1 MNYNRKIMRLELSAE
16 KALNGGYYYA
26 ELLLPAA
33 DYEIKDAMQ
42 RTRAGGRE
50 NTVEVSILECDIL
63 PDLQDIRLD
72 TFSLDELNFLAKRL
86 ASLPDEELPVF
97 YAVTE
102 QIFNDADENP
112 VSIKDLINCT
122 YGLDTVPVA
131 HNVSNLSE
139 LGRFAFENE
148 LLSDLEGIPESAV
161 PFLNAEQ
168 IGRVQQKND
177 NGVFEGR
184 LYIPTV
190 HYDRPEIYD
199 GVTLP
204 EEEPENAAFLLKV
217 GAYPKS
223 AFFDEDPALHD
234 LCLPADSDELFN
246 VTAKCGEP
254 EINLCFCYEFY
265 SSIPQITSDM
275 FDSMEEIDELNTL
288 AQRIAA
294 MSESEQTKF
303 KAVLDAENTAS
314 IHDALNAAQNLWRY
328 EFTAEPDTADAF
340 FKKYILENTSTEFD
354 SRWLE
359 NLLPRNEADKLLGRI
374 GAAVTDYGV
383 ISARNGH
390 LFKPVPYD
398 EPEAKEL
405 KTQAMTEEKL
415 DVIEILDRRALFS
428 NGRLMPEQIPE
439 GLYAYDLRH
448 SDDGGRFCSIE
459 PKVGVNH
466 GGTVLMRDILDFGES
481 GYIPLDEDTE
491 PNFLGETRQYRSLP
505 RKKPRTKPCRWEV
518 CNMSIST
525 VTTDDLRHMNGKEGL
540 VLQGCGGDPQEW
552 LDGINE
558 LLTDE
563 GILKDGSK
571 FENISVFQ
579 NGSLTNILF
588 PFEDGVEIDMGKLA
602 MWRLHSH
609 EQFGGTWLSDYV
621 PNRLGGFITEHE
633 PDKIKPDC
641 RLIGEDGNIFNLM
654 GLAARTLRHNGLAEQ
669 ATEMAGRIHECGS
682 YDEALCIIGEYVN
695 ITGSEES
702 EDEDEGMGMRL

>member
-50 NTVEVSILECDIL
+50 NMVEVSILECDIL
-63 PDLQDIRLD
+63 PELQDIRLD
-72 TFSLDELNFLAKRL
+72 TFSLDEMNFLAKRL
-86 ASLPDEELPVF
+86 ASLPNEELPVF

-102 QIFNDADENP
+102 RIFNDAEESENP

-177 NGVFEGR
+177 KGVFAGNY
-184 LYIPTV
+184 YIPTV
-190 HYDRPEIYD
+190 HYERPEVYD

-223 AFFDEDPALHD
+223 TFSDEDPALHD
-234 LCLPADSDELFN
+234 LCLPADSNELFN
-246 VTAKCGEP
+246 VTDKCGEP

-294 MSESEQTKF
+294 MSESEQAKF
-303 KAVLDAENTAS
+303 KAVLNAEDTATLKG
-314 IHDALNAAQNLWRY
+314 ALDIAQNLWRY
-328 EFTAEPDTADAF
+328 EFAAEPDTADAF
-340 FKKYILENTSTEFD
+340 FKNHVAENADTRFD
-354 SRWLE
+354 NRWLGG
-359 NLLPRNEADKLLGRI
+359 LFARNEGERLLGRL
-374 GAAVTDYGV
+374 GATLTDYGV

-398 EPEAKEL
+398 EPEVKKIEE
-405 KTQAMTEEKL
+405 QALTEEKL
-415 DVIEILDRRALFS
+415 DVIEVLDRRALFS

-448 SDDGGRFCSIE
+448 SDDGDRFCSIE

-466 GGTVLMRDILDFGES
+466 GGTVLMRDILEFGES

-491 PNFLGETRQYRSLP
+491 PNFLGET
-505 RKKPRTKPCRWEV
+505 
-518 CNMSIST
+518 MT
-525 VTTDDLRHMNGKEGL
+525 VSE
-540 VLQGCGGDPQEW
+540 
-552 LDGINE
+552 
-558 LLTDE
+558 
-563 GILKDGSK
+563 
-571 FENISVFQ
+571 F
-579 NGSLTNILF
+579 
-588 PFEDGVEIDMGKLA
+588 
-602 MWRLHSH
+602 
-609 EQFGGTWLSDYV
+609 
-621 PNRLGGFITEHE
+621 
-633 PDKIKPDC
+633 
-641 RLIGEDGNIFNLM
+641 
-654 GLAARTLRHNGLAEQ
+654 AEEEAQ
-669 ATEMAGRIHECGS
+669 
-682 YDEALCIIGEYVN
+682 DEAMQMG
-695 ITGSEES
+695 
-702 EDEDEGMGMRL
+702 GM

>member
-42 RTRAGGRE
+42 RARAVGRE

-63 PDLQDIRLD
+63 PELQDIRLD
-72 TFSLDELNFLAKRL
+72 TFSLDELNFFAKRL

-102 QIFNDADENP
+102 QIFSDADENP

-139 LGRFAFENE
+139 LGWFAFENE

-190 HYDRPEIYD
+190 HYDQPEIYD

-204 EEEPENAAFLLKV
+204 DEEPKISDFAIRLLVSGTLEHTIGDPEEKAMWLSLPMETDAFNRYAMV
-217 GAYPKS
+217 
-223 AFFDEDPALHD
+223 FNE
-234 LCLPADSDELFN
+234 ADISDCVYYDFES
-246 VTAKCGEP
+246 V
-254 EINLCFCYEFY
+254 
-265 SSIPQITSDM
+265 IPQITPEMFGSMSDVQTLNKLAT
-275 FDSMEEIDELNTL
+275 EIS
-288 AQRIAA
+288 I
-294 MSESEQTKF
+294 MSETEQVKF
-303 KAVLDAENTAS
+303 KAVLETENTAS
-314 IHDALNAAQNLWRY
+314 IQDALNVGHNLWRY
-328 EFTAEPDTADAF
+328 KFTAMPDTADTF
-340 FKKYILENTSTEFD
+340 FKNYVAENVDTRFD
-354 SRWLE
+354 NRWLGG
-359 NLLPRNEADKLLGRI
+359 LFARNEGERLLGRL
-374 GAAVTDYGV
+374 GATLTDYGV

-398 EPEAKEL
+398 EPETKEL

-415 DVIEILDRRALFS
+415 DVIEVLDRRALFS

-448 SDDGGRFCSIE
+448 SDDGGRFCAIE

-466 GGTVLMRDILDFGES
+466 GGTVLMRDILDFGEN
-481 GYIPLDEDTE
+481 GYIPLNEDTE
-491 PNFLGETRQYRSLP
+491 PNFLGET
-505 RKKPRTKPCRWEV
+505 
-518 CNMSIST
+518 MT
-525 VTTDDLRHMNGKEGL
+525 VSE
-540 VLQGCGGDPQEW
+540 
-552 LDGINE
+552 
-558 LLTDE
+558 
-563 GILKDGSK
+563 
-571 FENISVFQ
+571 F
-579 NGSLTNILF
+579 
-588 PFEDGVEIDMGKLA
+588 
-602 MWRLHSH
+602 
-609 EQFGGTWLSDYV
+609 
-621 PNRLGGFITEHE
+621 
-633 PDKIKPDC
+633 
-641 RLIGEDGNIFNLM
+641 
-654 GLAARTLRHNGLAEQ
+654 AEEEAQ
-669 ATEMAGRIHECGS
+669 
-682 YDEALCIIGEYVN
+682 DEAMQ
-695 ITGSEES
+695 
-702 EDEDEGMGMRL
+702 MGGI

>member
-42 RTRAGGRE
+42 RTRAVGRE

-63 PDLQDIRLD
+63 PELQDIRLD
-72 TFSLDELNFLAKRL
+72 TFSLDELNFLAKRI
-86 ASLPDEELPVF
+86 ASLPNEELPVF

-190 HYDRPEIYD
+190 HYERPEVYD

-204 EEEPENAAFLLKV
+204 EEEPKNAAFLLKV

-223 AFFDEDPALHD
+223 TFSDEDPALHD

-246 VTAKCGEP
+246 VTDKCGEP

-303 KAVLDAENTAS
+303 KAVLNAEDTATLKG
-314 IHDALNAAQNLWRY
+314 ALDIAQNLWRY

-359 NLLPRNEADKLLGRI
+359 NLLPRNEADKLLGRL

-415 DVIEILDRRALFS
+415 DVIEVLDRRALFS

-448 SDDGGRFCSIE
+448 SDDGGRFCAIE

-481 GYIPLDEDTE
+481 GYIPLDDDTE
-491 PNFLGETRQYRSLP
+491 PNFLGDEMTPSEFAEEEAQDETMQ
-505 RKKPRTKPCRWEV
+505 
-518 CNMSIST
+518 M
-525 VTTDDLRHMNGKEGL
+525 
-540 VLQGCGGDPQEW
+540 GG
-552 LDGINE
+552 
-558 LLTDE
+558 
-563 GILKDGSK
+563 
-571 FENISVFQ
+571 
-579 NGSLTNILF
+579 
-588 PFEDGVEIDMGKLA
+588 M
-602 MWRLHSH
+602 
-609 EQFGGTWLSDYV
+609 
-621 PNRLGGFITEHE
+621 
-633 PDKIKPDC
+633 
-641 RLIGEDGNIFNLM
+641 
-654 GLAARTLRHNGLAEQ
+654 
-669 ATEMAGRIHECGS
+669 
-682 YDEALCIIGEYVN
+682 
-695 ITGSEES
+695 
-702 EDEDEGMGMRL
+702 

>member
-1 MNYNRKIMRLELSAE
+1 MNYNRKIMKLELSAE
-16 KALNGGYYYA
+16 NPAHGGYYYA

-42 RTRAGGRE
+42 RTRAVGRE

-63 PDLQDIRLD
+63 PELQDIRLD
-72 TFSLDELNFLAKRL
+72 TFGLDELNFLAKRL
-86 ASLPDEELPVF
+86 ASLPNEELPVF

-102 QIFNDADENP
+102 QIFDDAEESENP

-131 HNVSNLSE
+131 HNVSNLAE
-139 LGRFAFENE
+139 LGRFAFENG
-148 LLSDLEGIPESAV
+148 LLSDLDDIPESAV

-177 NGVFEGR
+177 KGIFEGN

-204 EEEPENAAFLLKV
+204 DEESESSDFAIRLLVSGTPEHIKGDPVDRAIWLDLPMASDILSGYAAAFN
-217 GAYPKS
+217 
-223 AFFDEDPALHD
+223 E
-234 LCLPADSDELFN
+234 ADIGDCVYYDFES
-246 VTAKCGEP
+246 V
-254 EINLCFCYEFY
+254 
-265 SSIPQITSDM
+265 IPQITSEM
-275 FDSMEEIDELNTL
+275 FGSMKDVQALNKLAAEIS
-288 AQRIAA
+288 I
-294 MSESEQTKF
+294 MSEAEQVKF

-340 FKKYILENTSTEFD
+340 FKKYIFENTSTEFD
-354 SRWLE
+354 SKWLE

-405 KTQAMTEEKL
+405 KTQALTEEKL
-415 DVIEILDRRALFS
+415 DVIEVLDRRALFS

-448 SDDGGRFCSIE
+448 SDDGDRFCSIE

-466 GGTVLMRDILDFGES
+466 GGTVLMSEFA
-481 GYIPLDEDTE
+481 DEEVQD
-491 PNFLGETRQYRSLP
+491 ETMQ
-505 RKKPRTKPCRWEV
+505 
-518 CNMSIST
+518 M
-525 VTTDDLRHMNGKEGL
+525 
-540 VLQGCGGDPQEW
+540 GG
-552 LDGINE
+552 
-558 LLTDE
+558 
-563 GILKDGSK
+563 
-571 FENISVFQ
+571 
-579 NGSLTNILF
+579 
-588 PFEDGVEIDMGKLA
+588 M
-602 MWRLHSH
+602 
-609 EQFGGTWLSDYV
+609 
-621 PNRLGGFITEHE
+621 
-633 PDKIKPDC
+633 
-641 RLIGEDGNIFNLM
+641 
-654 GLAARTLRHNGLAEQ
+654 
-669 ATEMAGRIHECGS
+669 
-682 YDEALCIIGEYVN
+682 
-695 ITGSEES
+695 
-702 EDEDEGMGMRL
+702 

>member
-42 RTRAGGRE
+42 RTRAVGRE

-63 PDLQDIRLD
+63 PELQDIRLD

-86 ASLPDEELPVF
+86 VSLTDEEMPVF
-97 YAVTE
+97 YAVTDE
-102 QIFNDADENP
+102 VFRAAENDGL

-122 YGLDTVPVA
+122 YGLDTVPIA
-131 HNVSNLSE
+131 SGISGPE
-139 LGRFAFENE
+139 ALGRFAIENG
-148 LLSDLEGIPESAV
+148 LLSDIDDIPESAI

-177 NGVFEGR
+177 KGVFAGNY
-184 LYIPTV
+184 YIPTV
-190 HYDRPEIYD
+190 HYERLEVYD

-204 EEEPENAAFLLKV
+204 EEEPKNAVFLLKV

-223 AFFDEDPALHD
+223 AFSDEGPALHD

-246 VTAKCGEP
+246 VTDKCGEP

-303 KAVLDAENTAS
+303 KAVLDAENTTS

-340 FKKYILENTSTEFD
+340 FKKYIFENTSAEFD
-354 SRWLE
+354 SRWVE

-390 LFKPVPYD
+390 LFEPVPYD
-398 EPEAKEL
+398 KPEAKEL

-415 DVIEILDRRALFS
+415 DVIEVLDRRALFS

-448 SDDGGRFCSIE
+448 SDDGSRFCSIE

-481 GYIPLDEDTE
+481 GYIPLNEDTE
-491 PNFLGETRQYRSLP
+491 PNFLGET
-505 RKKPRTKPCRWEV
+505 
-518 CNMSIST
+518 MT
-525 VTTDDLRHMNGKEGL
+525 VSEFAEEEAQDETM
-540 VLQGCGGDPQEW
+540 QMGG
-552 LDGINE
+552 
-558 LLTDE
+558 
-563 GILKDGSK
+563 
-571 FENISVFQ
+571 
-579 NGSLTNILF
+579 
-588 PFEDGVEIDMGKLA
+588 M
-602 MWRLHSH
+602 
-609 EQFGGTWLSDYV
+609 
-621 PNRLGGFITEHE
+621 
-633 PDKIKPDC
+633 
-641 RLIGEDGNIFNLM
+641 
-654 GLAARTLRHNGLAEQ
+654 
-669 ATEMAGRIHECGS
+669 
-682 YDEALCIIGEYVN
+682 
-695 ITGSEES
+695 
-702 EDEDEGMGMRL
+702 

>member
-42 RTRAGGRE
+42 RARAVGRE

-63 PDLQDIRLD
+63 PELQDIRLD
-72 TFSLDELNFLAKRL
+72 TFSLNELNFFAKRL
-86 ASLPDEELPVF
+86 VSLTDEELPVF
-97 YAVTE
+97 YAVTDE
-102 QIFNDADENP
+102 VFRAADNDGL

-139 LGRFAFENE
+139 LGRFAFENG
-148 LLSDLEGIPESAV
+148 LLSDIDDIPESAI

-177 NGVFEGR
+177 KGVFAGNY
-184 LYIPTV
+184 YIPTV
-190 HYDRPEIYD
+190 HYERPEVYD

-204 EEEPENAAFLLKV
+204 EEEPKNAMFLLKV

-223 AFFDEDPALHD
+223 TLSDEAPALHD

-246 VTAKCGEP
+246 VTDKCGEP

-303 KAVLDAENTAS
+303 KAVLNAEDTATLKGVLD
-314 IHDALNAAQNLWRY
+314 IAQNLWRY
-328 EFTAEPDTADAF
+328 EFTAMPDTADAF
-340 FKKYILENTSTEFD
+340 FKNYVAENADTRFD
-354 SRWLE
+354 NRWLGG
-359 NLLPRNEADKLLGRI
+359 LFARNEGERLLGRL
-374 GAAVTDYGV
+374 GATLTDYGV

-390 LFKPVPYD
+390 LFEPVPYD
-398 EPEAKEL
+398 EPEVKEL
-405 KTQAMTEEKL
+405 KTQALTEEKL
-415 DVIEILDRRALFS
+415 DVIEVLDRRALFS

-448 SDDGGRFCSIE
+448 SDDGDRFCSIE

-481 GYIPLDEDTE
+481 GYIPLDEYTE
-491 PNFLGETRQYRSLP
+491 PNFLGET
-505 RKKPRTKPCRWEV
+505 
-518 CNMSIST
+518 MT
-525 VTTDDLRHMNGKEGL
+525 VSEFAEEEAQDETM
-540 VLQGCGGDPQEW
+540 QMGG
-552 LDGINE
+552 
-558 LLTDE
+558 
-563 GILKDGSK
+563 
-571 FENISVFQ
+571 
-579 NGSLTNILF
+579 
-588 PFEDGVEIDMGKLA
+588 M
-602 MWRLHSH
+602 
-609 EQFGGTWLSDYV
+609 
-621 PNRLGGFITEHE
+621 
-633 PDKIKPDC
+633 
-641 RLIGEDGNIFNLM
+641 
-654 GLAARTLRHNGLAEQ
+654 
-669 ATEMAGRIHECGS
+669 
-682 YDEALCIIGEYVN
+682 
-695 ITGSEES
+695 
-702 EDEDEGMGMRL
+702 

>member
-1 MNYNRKIMRLELSAE
+1 MTYNKKIMKLELSAE
-16 KALNGGYYYA
+16 NPVHGGYYYA

-42 RTRAGGRE
+42 RARAVGRE

-63 PDLQDIRLD
+63 PELQDIRLD

-86 ASLPDEELPVF
+86 ASLPNEELPVF

-102 QIFNDADENP
+102 RIFNDADENP

-122 YGLDTVPVA
+122 YSLDTVPVA
-131 HNVSNLSE
+131 HNVSNLAE

-148 LLSDLEGIPESAV
+148 LLSDLDGIPESAV

-190 HYDRPEIYD
+190 HYDRPEVYD
-199 GVTLP
+199 GKSLP
-204 EEEPENAAFLLKV
+204 EEEAENSVFLLKV
-217 GAYPKS
+217 GSYPKQSFS
-223 AFFDEDPALHD
+223 AGTPALYD
-234 LCLPADSDELFN
+234 LRLPADSDKLFN
-246 VTAKCGEP
+246 ITRACGEP

-265 SSIPQITSDM
+265 SSVPQITSDM
-275 FDSMEEIDELNTL
+275 FESMEGIDELNCL
-288 AQRIAA
+288 AQRITR
-294 MSESEQTKF
+294 MSEAEQVKF

-314 IHDALNAAQNLWRY
+314 IHDTLNAAQNLWRY
-328 EFTAEPDTADAF
+328 EFTAEPDTADTF
-340 FKKYILENTSTEFD
+340 FKKYIYENTSTEFD
-354 SRWLE
+354 SKWLE
-359 NLLPRNEADKLLGRI
+359 NLLPRNEADKLLGRL

-405 KTQAMTEEKL
+405 KTQALTDEKL

-448 SDDGGRFCSIE
+448 SDDGDRFCSIE

-491 PNFLGETRQYRSLP
+491 PNFLGDEMTPSEFAEEEVQDET
-505 RKKPRTKPCRWEV
+505 
-518 CNMSIST
+518 
-525 VTTDDLRHMNGKEGL
+525 
-540 VLQGCGGDPQEW
+540 LQMGG
-552 LDGINE
+552 
-558 LLTDE
+558 
-563 GILKDGSK
+563 
-571 FENISVFQ
+571 
-579 NGSLTNILF
+579 
-588 PFEDGVEIDMGKLA
+588 M
-602 MWRLHSH
+602 
-609 EQFGGTWLSDYV
+609 
-621 PNRLGGFITEHE
+621 
-633 PDKIKPDC
+633 
-641 RLIGEDGNIFNLM
+641 
-654 GLAARTLRHNGLAEQ
+654 
-669 ATEMAGRIHECGS
+669 
-682 YDEALCIIGEYVN
+682 
-695 ITGSEES
+695 
-702 EDEDEGMGMRL
+702 

>member
-1 MNYNRKIMRLELSAE
+1 MTYNRKIMRLELSAE
-16 KALNGGYYYA
+16 NPVHGGYYYA

-33 DYEIKDAMQ
+33 DYELKDAMQ
-42 RTRAGGRE
+42 KTRAVGRE
-50 NTVEVSILECDIL
+50 NTVEVSIPECDIL
-63 PDLQDIRLD
+63 PELQDIRLD
-72 TFSLDELNFLAKRL
+72 TFCLDELNFFAKRL
-86 ASLPDEELPVF
+86 VSLPNEELPVF

-102 QIFNDADENP
+102 QIFNDTDENP

-122 YGLDTVPVA
+122 YGLDSVPVA
-131 HNVSNLSE
+131 HNVSNLAE

-190 HYDRPEIYD
+190 HYERPEVYD

-223 AFFDEDPALHD
+223 AFSDEDPALHD

-246 VTAKCGEP
+246 VTDKCGEP

-303 KAVLDAENTAS
+303 KAVLNAENTATLKG
-314 IHDALNAAQNLWRY
+314 ALDIAQNLWRY
-328 EFTAEPDTADAF
+328 EFAAEPDTADTF
-340 FKKYILENTSTEFD
+340 FKDYVAENADTRFD
-354 SRWLE
+354 NRWLGG
-359 NLLPRNEADKLLGRI
+359 LFARNEGERLLGRL
-374 GAAVTDYGV
+374 GATLTDYGV

-398 EPEAKEL
+398 EPEPKEL

-415 DVIEILDRRALFS
+415 DAIEVLDRRALFS

-448 SDDGGRFCSIE
+448 SDDGDRFCAIE
-459 PKVGVNH
+459 PNVGVNH

-481 GYIPLDEDTE
+481 GYIPLNEDTE
-491 PNFLGETRQYRSLP
+491 PNFLGDEMTPSEFADEEAQDET
-505 RKKPRTKPCRWEV
+505 
-518 CNMSIST
+518 
-525 VTTDDLRHMNGKEGL
+525 
-540 VLQGCGGDPQEW
+540 LQMGG
-552 LDGINE
+552 
-558 LLTDE
+558 
-563 GILKDGSK
+563 
-571 FENISVFQ
+571 
-579 NGSLTNILF
+579 
-588 PFEDGVEIDMGKLA
+588 M
-602 MWRLHSH
+602 
-609 EQFGGTWLSDYV
+609 
-621 PNRLGGFITEHE
+621 
-633 PDKIKPDC
+633 
-641 RLIGEDGNIFNLM
+641 
-654 GLAARTLRHNGLAEQ
+654 
-669 ATEMAGRIHECGS
+669 
-682 YDEALCIIGEYVN
+682 
-695 ITGSEES
+695 
-702 EDEDEGMGMRL
+702 

>member
-16 KALNGGYYYA
+16 NLVHGGYYYA

-42 RTRAGGRE
+42 RTRAVGRE
-50 NTVEVSILECDIL
+50 NTVEVSIPECDIL
-63 PDLQDIRLD
+63 PELQDIRLD
-72 TFSLDELNFLAKRL
+72 TFSLDELNFFAKRL
-86 ASLPDEELPVF
+86 ASLPNEELPVF

-102 QIFNDADENP
+102 KIFGDAEESENP

-131 HNVSNLSE
+131 HNVSNLAE

-148 LLSDLEGIPESAV
+148 LLSDLDGIPESAV

-177 NGVFEGR
+177 NGAFEGR

-204 EEEPENAAFLLKV
+204 DEESEFSDFAIRLLVSGTPEHIKGNPEDRAIWLNLPMASDILANYAAAFNEADIGDCV
-217 GAYPKS
+217 YY
-223 AFFDEDPALHD
+223 AF
-234 LCLPADSDELFN
+234 DS
-246 VTAKCGEP
+246 V
-254 EINLCFCYEFY
+254 
-265 SSIPQITSDM
+265 IPQITSDM
-275 FDSMEEIDELNTL
+275 FDSMSDVQTLNKLAAEIS
-288 AQRIAA
+288 I
-294 MSESEQTKF
+294 MSESEQVKF

-340 FKKYILENTSTEFD
+340 FKKYIIENTSTEFD

-374 GAAVTDYGV
+374 GATLTDYGV

-405 KTQAMTEEKL
+405 KTQALTEEKL
-415 DVIEILDRRALFS
+415 DVIEVLDRRALFS
-428 NGRLMPEQIPE
+428 NGRLMPEEIPE

-448 SDDGGRFCSIE
+448 SDDGGRFCAIE

-491 PNFLGETRQYRSLP
+491 PNFLGDEMTPSEFAEE
-505 RKKPRTKPCRWEV
+505 EV
-518 CNMSIST
+518 
-525 VTTDDLRHMNGKEGL
+525 
-540 VLQGCGGDPQEW
+540 Q
-552 LDGINE
+552 
-558 LLTDE
+558 
-563 GILKDGSK
+563 
-571 FENISVFQ
+571 
-579 NGSLTNILF
+579 
-588 PFEDGVEIDMGKLA
+588 
-602 MWRLHSH
+602 
-609 EQFGGTWLSDYV
+609 
-621 PNRLGGFITEHE
+621 
-633 PDKIKPDC
+633 
-641 RLIGEDGNIFNLM
+641 
-654 GLAARTLRHNGLAEQ
+654 
-669 ATEMAGRIHECGS
+669 
-682 YDEALCIIGEYVN
+682 DEAMQMG
-695 ITGSEES
+695 
-702 EDEDEGMGMRL
+702 GM

>member
-42 RTRAGGRE
+42 RTRAVGRE

-63 PDLQDIRLD
+63 PELQDIRLD
-72 TFSLDELNFLAKRL
+72 TFSLDELNFFAKRL
-86 ASLPDEELPVF
+86 VSLTDEEMPVF

-112 VSIKDLINCT
+112 ASIKDLINCT
-122 YGLDTVPVA
+122 YSLDTVPVA
-131 HNVSNLSE
+131 HNVGNLAE
-139 LGRFAFENE
+139 LGRFAFEND
-148 LLSDLEGIPESAV
+148 LLSDLDGIPESAV

-177 NGVFEGR
+177 NGVFEGN

-190 HYDRPEIYD
+190 HYDRSEIYD
-199 GVTLP
+199 GKSLP
-204 EEEPENAAFLLKV
+204 EEEAENSVFLLKV
-217 GAYPKS
+217 GSYPKHSFS
-223 AFFDEDPALHD
+223 AGTPALYD
-234 LCLPADSDELFN
+234 LRLPADSDKLFN
-246 VTAKCGEP
+246 ITRACGEP

-265 SSIPQITSDM
+265 SSVPQITSDI
-275 FDSMEEIDELNTL
+275 FESMEEIDELNSL
-288 AQRIAA
+288 AQRITR
-294 MSESEQTKF
+294 MSEAEQVKF
-303 KAVLDAENTAS
+303 KAILDTENTAS
-314 IHDALNAAQNLWRY
+314 IQDALNAAQNLWRY

-359 NLLPRNEADKLLGRI
+359 NLIPRNEADKLLGRI

-383 ISARNGH
+383 ISTRNGH

-415 DVIEILDRRALFS
+415 DVIEVLDRRALFS

-448 SDDGGRFCSIE
+448 SDDGDRFCSIE

-481 GYIPLDEDTE
+481 GYIPLDEYTE
-491 PNFLGETRQYRSLP
+491 PNFLGETMTASEFAEEEIQDES
-505 RKKPRTKPCRWEV
+505 
-518 CNMSIST
+518 MQ
-525 VTTDDLRHMNGKEGL
+525 M
-540 VLQGCGGDPQEW
+540 GG
-552 LDGINE
+552 
-558 LLTDE
+558 
-563 GILKDGSK
+563 
-571 FENISVFQ
+571 
-579 NGSLTNILF
+579 
-588 PFEDGVEIDMGKLA
+588 M
-602 MWRLHSH
+602 
-609 EQFGGTWLSDYV
+609 
-621 PNRLGGFITEHE
+621 
-633 PDKIKPDC
+633 
-641 RLIGEDGNIFNLM
+641 
-654 GLAARTLRHNGLAEQ
+654 
-669 ATEMAGRIHECGS
+669 
-682 YDEALCIIGEYVN
+682 
-695 ITGSEES
+695 
-702 EDEDEGMGMRL
+702 

>member
-63 PDLQDIRLD
+63 PELQDIRLD
-72 TFSLDELNFLAKRL
+72 TFSLDELNFFAKRL

-139 LGRFAFENE
+139 LGRFALENE

-199 GVTLP
+199 GETLP
-204 EEEPENAAFLLKV
+204 EEEAENSVFLLKV
-217 GAYPKS
+217 GSYPKHSFS
-223 AFFDEDPALHD
+223 AGTPALYD
-234 LCLPADSDELFN
+234 LRLPADSDKLFN
-246 VTAKCGEP
+246 ITRACGEP

-265 SSIPQITSDM
+265 SSVPQITSDI
-275 FDSMEEIDELNTL
+275 FESMEEIDELNSL
-288 AQRIAA
+288 AQRITR
-294 MSESEQTKF
+294 MSEAEQVKF
-303 KAVLDAENTAS
+303 KAILDTENTAS
-314 IHDALNAAQNLWRY
+314 IQDALNAAQNLWRY

-359 NLLPRNEADKLLGRI
+359 NLIPRNEADKLLGRI

-383 ISARNGH
+383 ISTRNGH

-415 DVIEILDRRALFS
+415 DVIEVLDRRALFS

-448 SDDGGRFCSIE
+448 SDDGDRFCSIE

-481 GYIPLDEDTE
+481 GYIPLDEYTE
-491 PNFLGETRQYRSLP
+491 PNFLGETMTAS
-505 RKKPRTKPCRWEV
+505 E
-518 CNMSIST
+518 
-525 VTTDDLRHMNGKEGL
+525 
-540 VLQGCGGDPQEW
+540 
-552 LDGINE
+552 
-558 LLTDE
+558 
-563 GILKDGSK
+563 
-571 FENISVFQ
+571 F
-579 NGSLTNILF
+579 
-588 PFEDGVEIDMGKLA
+588 
-602 MWRLHSH
+602 
-609 EQFGGTWLSDYV
+609 
-621 PNRLGGFITEHE
+621 
-633 PDKIKPDC
+633 
-641 RLIGEDGNIFNLM
+641 
-654 GLAARTLRHNGLAEQ
+654 AEEEAQ
-669 ATEMAGRIHECGS
+669 
-682 YDEALCIIGEYVN
+682 DEAMQMG
-695 ITGSEES
+695 
-702 EDEDEGMGMRL
+702 GM

>member
-33 DYEIKDAMQ
+33 DYELKDAMQ
-42 RTRAGGRE
+42 RTRAVGRE

-63 PDLQDIRLD
+63 PELQDIRLD

-86 ASLPDEELPVF
+86 ASLPNEELPVF
-97 YAVTE
+97 YAVTG

-177 NGVFEGR
+177 SGVFEGR

-223 AFFDEDPALHD
+223 AFSDEDPALHD

-254 EINLCFCYEFY
+254 EINLCFCYECY

-303 KAVLDAENTAS
+303 KAVLNAE
-314 IHDALNAAQNLWRY
+314 
-328 EFTAEPDTADAF
+328 DTATL
-340 FKKYILENTSTEFD
+340 KGCGVMNLPPNPTLRMPS
-354 SRWLE
+354 SRS
-359 NLLPRNEADKLLGRI
+359 I
-374 GAAVTDYGV
+374 
-383 ISARNGH
+383 
-390 LFKPVPYD
+390 F
-398 EPEAKEL
+398 L
-405 KTQAMTEEKL
+405 KTQARSSTAGGLKICYREM
-415 DVIEILDRRALFS
+415 RRINYSAASAQPSRTTALFP
-428 NGRLMPEQIPE
+428 PE
-439 GLYAYDLRH
+439 
-448 SDDGGRFCSIE
+448 
-459 PKVGVNH
+459 
-466 GGTVLMRDILDFGES
+466 TDI
-481 GYIPLDEDTE
+481 
-491 PNFLGETRQYRSLP
+491 FLSLCRMTNRRQR
-505 RKKPRTKPCRWEV
+505 
-518 CNMSIST
+518 N
-525 VTTDDLRHMNGKEGL
+525 
-540 VLQGCGGDPQEW
+540 
-552 LDGINE
+552 
-558 LLTDE
+558 
-563 GILKDGSK
+563 
-571 FENISVFQ
+571 
-579 NGSLTNILF
+579 
-588 PFEDGVEIDMGKLA
+588 
-602 MWRLHSH
+602 
-609 EQFGGTWLSDYV
+609 
-621 PNRLGGFITEHE
+621 
-633 PDKIKPDC
+633 
-641 RLIGEDGNIFNLM
+641 
-654 GLAARTLRHNGLAEQ
+654 
-669 ATEMAGRIHECGS
+669 
-682 YDEALCIIGEYVN
+682 
-695 ITGSEES
+695 
-702 EDEDEGMGMRL
+702 

>member
-42 RTRAGGRE
+42 RSRAVGRE

-63 PDLQDIRLD
+63 PELQDIRLD

-86 ASLPDEELPVF
+86 ASLPNEELPVF

-122 YGLDTVPVA
+122 YGLDTVPIA
-131 HNVSNLSE
+131 SGISGPE
-139 LGRFAFENE
+139 ALGRFAIENG
-148 LLSDLEGIPESAV
+148 LLSDIDDIPESAI

-177 NGVFEGR
+177 KGVFAGNY
-184 LYIPTV
+184 YIPTV
-190 HYDRPEIYD
+190 HYERPEVYD

-204 EEEPENAAFLLKV
+204 EEEPKNAAFLLKV

-223 AFFDEDPALHD
+223 AFSDEDPALHD

-246 VTAKCGEP
+246 VTDKCGEP

-303 KAVLDAENTAS
+303 KAVLNAEDTATLKG
-314 IHDALNAAQNLWRY
+314 ALDIAQNLWRY
-328 EFTAEPDTADAF
+328 EFAAEPDTADTF
-340 FKKYILENTSTEFD
+340 FKDYVAENADTRFD
-354 SRWLE
+354 NRWLGG
-359 NLLPRNEADKLLGRI
+359 LFARNEGERLLGRL
-374 GAAVTDYGV
+374 GATLTDYGV

-415 DVIEILDRRALFS
+415 DVIEVLDRRALFS

-448 SDDGGRFCSIE
+448 SDDGDRFCSIE

-491 PNFLGETRQYRSLP
+491 PNFLGEEMTA
-505 RKKPRTKPCRWEV
+505 EEFA
-518 CNMSIST
+518 
-525 VTTDDLRHMNGKEGL
+525 KEEA
-540 VLQGCGGDPQEW
+540 QDETMQMGGMQ
-552 LDGINE
+552 L
-558 LLTDE
+558 
-563 GILKDGSK
+563 
-571 FENISVFQ
+571 
-579 NGSLTNILF
+579 
-588 PFEDGVEIDMGKLA
+588 
-602 MWRLHSH
+602 
-609 EQFGGTWLSDYV
+609 
-621 PNRLGGFITEHE
+621 
-633 PDKIKPDC
+633 
-641 RLIGEDGNIFNLM
+641 
-654 GLAARTLRHNGLAEQ
+654 
-669 ATEMAGRIHECGS
+669 
-682 YDEALCIIGEYVN
+682 
-695 ITGSEES
+695 
-702 EDEDEGMGMRL
+702 

>member
-1 MNYNRKIMRLELSAE
+1 MDYNRKIMRLELSAE
-16 KALNGGYYYA
+16 KALNDGYYYA

-42 RTRAGGRE
+42 RTRAVGRE

-63 PDLQDIRLD
+63 PELQDIRLD

-102 QIFNDADENP
+102 QIFNEADENP

-122 YGLDTVPVA
+122 YSLDTVPVA

-223 AFFDEDPALHD
+223 TFSDEDPALHD
-234 LCLPADSDELFN
+234 LRLPADSDELFN
-246 VTAKCGEP
+246 VTDKCGEP
-254 EINLCFCYEFY
+254 EIDLCFCYEFY

-294 MSESEQTKF
+294 MSESEQVMF

-314 IHDALNAAQNLWRY
+314 IQDAMNVAQNLWRY
-328 EFTAEPDTADAF
+328 EFSAMPDTADAF
-340 FKKYILENTSTEFD
+340 FKNYVAENADTRFD
-354 SRWLE
+354 SRWLGG
-359 NLLPRNEADKLLGRI
+359 LFARNEGERLLGRL
-374 GAAVTDYGV
+374 GATLTDYGV

-390 LFKPVPYD
+390 LFEPVPYD
-398 EPEAKEL
+398 EPEVKEIEE
-405 KTQAMTEEKL
+405 QAMTDEKL
-415 DVIEILDRRALFS
+415 DVIEILDRKALFS
-428 NGRLMPEQIPE
+428 NGRIMPEEIPE

-448 SDDGGRFCSIE
+448 SDDGSRFCSIE
-459 PKVGVNH
+459 PRVGVNH
-466 GGTVLMRDILDFGES
+466 GGTILLKEVLDFGEQ
-481 GYIPLDEDTE
+481 GYIALDDDTE
-491 PNFLGETRQYRSLP
+491 PNFTGEEMTPS
-505 RKKPRTKPCRWEV
+505 E
-518 CNMSIST
+518 
-525 VTTDDLRHMNGKEGL
+525 
-540 VLQGCGGDPQEW
+540 
-552 LDGINE
+552 
-558 LLTDE
+558 
-563 GILKDGSK
+563 
-571 FENISVFQ
+571 F
-579 NGSLTNILF
+579 
-588 PFEDGVEIDMGKLA
+588 
-602 MWRLHSH
+602 
-609 EQFGGTWLSDYV
+609 
-621 PNRLGGFITEHE
+621 
-633 PDKIKPDC
+633 
-641 RLIGEDGNIFNLM
+641 
-654 GLAARTLRHNGLAEQ
+654 AEEEAQ
-669 ATEMAGRIHECGS
+669 
-682 YDEALCIIGEYVN
+682 DEALQMG
-695 ITGSEES
+695 
-702 EDEDEGMGMRL
+702 GM

>member
-1 MNYNRKIMRLELSAE
+1 MTYNRKIMRLELSAE

-63 PDLQDIRLD
+63 PELQDIRLD
-72 TFSLDELNFLAKRL
+72 TFSLDELNFFAKRL
-86 ASLPDEELPVF
+86 ASLPDEEMPVF
-97 YAVTE
+97 YAVTDE
-102 QIFNDADENP
+102 VFRAADNDGL

-122 YGLDTVPVA
+122 YGLDTVPIA
-131 HNVSNLSE
+131 SGISGPE
-139 LGRFAFENE
+139 ALGRFAIENG
-148 LLSDLEGIPESAV
+148 LLSDIDDIPESAI

-177 NGVFEGR
+177 KGVFAGNY
-184 LYIPTV
+184 YIPTV
-190 HYDRPEIYD
+190 HYERPEVYD

-204 EEEPENAAFLLKV
+204 EEEPKNAVFLLKV

-223 AFFDEDPALHD
+223 AFSDEGPALHD

-246 VTAKCGEP
+246 VTDKCGEP

-303 KAVLDAENTAS
+303 KAILDAENTTS

-340 FKKYILENTSTEFD
+340 FKKYILENTSAEFD

-390 LFKPVPYD
+390 LFEPVPYD

-415 DVIEILDRRALFS
+415 DVIEVLDRRALFS

-448 SDDGGRFCSIE
+448 SDDSDRFCSIE

-466 GGTVLMRDILDFGES
+466 GGTVLMRDILDFGEN

-491 PNFLGETRQYRSLP
+491 PNFLGET
-505 RKKPRTKPCRWEV
+505 
-518 CNMSIST
+518 MT
-525 VTTDDLRHMNGKEGL
+525 VSEFAEEEAQDETM
-540 VLQGCGGDPQEW
+540 QMGG
-552 LDGINE
+552 
-558 LLTDE
+558 
-563 GILKDGSK
+563 
-571 FENISVFQ
+571 
-579 NGSLTNILF
+579 
-588 PFEDGVEIDMGKLA
+588 M
-602 MWRLHSH
+602 
-609 EQFGGTWLSDYV
+609 
-621 PNRLGGFITEHE
+621 
-633 PDKIKPDC
+633 
-641 RLIGEDGNIFNLM
+641 
-654 GLAARTLRHNGLAEQ
+654 
-669 ATEMAGRIHECGS
+669 
-682 YDEALCIIGEYVN
+682 
-695 ITGSEES
+695 
-702 EDEDEGMGMRL
+702 

>member
-1 MNYNRKIMRLELSAE
+1 MDYNRKIMRLELSAE

-42 RTRAGGRE
+42 RTRAVGRE

-63 PDLQDIRLD
+63 PEMQDIRLD
-72 TFSLDELNFLAKRL
+72 TFSLDELNFFAKRL
-86 ASLPDEELPVF
+86 ASLPNEELPVF

-102 QIFNDADENP
+102 QIFDDADNTENP

-131 HNVSNLSE
+131 HNVSNLAE
-139 LGRFAFENE
+139 LGRFAFENG
-148 LLSDLEGIPESAV
+148 LLFDIDDIPESAI

-177 NGVFEGR
+177 KGVFAGNY
-184 LYIPTV
+184 YIPTV
-190 HYDRPEIYD
+190 HYERPEVYD

-223 AFFDEDPALHD
+223 AFSDEDPALHY

-246 VTAKCGEP
+246 VTDKCGEP

-294 MSESEQTKF
+294 MSETEQVKF
-303 KAVLDAENTAS
+303 KAVLDAENTTS

-328 EFTAEPDTADAF
+328 KFTAEPDTADAF

-359 NLLPRNEADKLLGRI
+359 NLLPRNEADKLLGLL

-405 KTQAMTEEKL
+405 KTQALTEEKL
-415 DVIEILDRRALFS
+415 DVIEVLDRRALFS

-448 SDDGGRFCSIE
+448 SDDGDRFCSIE

-491 PNFLGETRQYRSLP
+491 PNFLGDEMTPSEFAEEEVQDET
-505 RKKPRTKPCRWEV
+505 
-518 CNMSIST
+518 
-525 VTTDDLRHMNGKEGL
+525 
-540 VLQGCGGDPQEW
+540 LQMGG
-552 LDGINE
+552 
-558 LLTDE
+558 
-563 GILKDGSK
+563 
-571 FENISVFQ
+571 
-579 NGSLTNILF
+579 
-588 PFEDGVEIDMGKLA
+588 M
-602 MWRLHSH
+602 
-609 EQFGGTWLSDYV
+609 
-621 PNRLGGFITEHE
+621 
-633 PDKIKPDC
+633 
-641 RLIGEDGNIFNLM
+641 
-654 GLAARTLRHNGLAEQ
+654 
-669 ATEMAGRIHECGS
+669 
-682 YDEALCIIGEYVN
+682 
-695 ITGSEES
+695 
-702 EDEDEGMGMRL
+702 

>member
-1 MNYNRKIMRLELSAE
+1 MTYNRKIMRLELSAE

-42 RTRAGGRE
+42 RTRAVGRE

-63 PDLQDIRLD
+63 PELQDIRLD

-102 QIFNDADENP
+102 QIFNEADENP

-122 YGLDTVPVA
+122 YSLDTVPVA

-184 LYIPTV
+184 LYIPTL

-204 EEEPENAAFLLKV
+204 EEEPENATFLLKV

-223 AFFDEDPALHD
+223 TFSDEDPALHD
-234 LCLPADSDELFN
+234 LRLPADSDELFN
-246 VTAKCGEP
+246 VTDKCGEP
-254 EINLCFCYEFY
+254 EIDLCFCYEFY

-294 MSESEQTKF
+294 MSESEQVMF

-314 IHDALNAAQNLWRY
+314 IQDAMNVAQNLWRY
-328 EFTAEPDTADAF
+328 EFSAMPDTADAF
-340 FKKYILENTSTEFD
+340 FKNYVAENADTRFD
-354 SRWLE
+354 SRWLGG
-359 NLLPRNEADKLLGRI
+359 LFARNEGERLLGRL
-374 GAAVTDYGV
+374 GATLTDYGV

-390 LFKPVPYD
+390 LFEPVPYD
-398 EPEAKEL
+398 EPEVKEIEE
-405 KTQAMTEEKL
+405 QAMTDEKL
-415 DVIEILDRRALFS
+415 DVIEILDRKALFS
-428 NGRLMPEQIPE
+428 NGRLMPEEIPE

-448 SDDGGRFCSIE
+448 SDDGSRFCSIE
-459 PKVGVNH
+459 PRVGVNH
-466 GGTVLMRDILDFGES
+466 GGTILLKEVLDFGEQ
-481 GYIPLDEDTE
+481 GYIALDDDTE
-491 PNFLGETRQYRSLP
+491 PNFTGEEMTPS
-505 RKKPRTKPCRWEV
+505 E
-518 CNMSIST
+518 
-525 VTTDDLRHMNGKEGL
+525 
-540 VLQGCGGDPQEW
+540 
-552 LDGINE
+552 
-558 LLTDE
+558 
-563 GILKDGSK
+563 
-571 FENISVFQ
+571 F
-579 NGSLTNILF
+579 
-588 PFEDGVEIDMGKLA
+588 
-602 MWRLHSH
+602 
-609 EQFGGTWLSDYV
+609 
-621 PNRLGGFITEHE
+621 
-633 PDKIKPDC
+633 
-641 RLIGEDGNIFNLM
+641 
-654 GLAARTLRHNGLAEQ
+654 AEEEAQ
-669 ATEMAGRIHECGS
+669 
-682 YDEALCIIGEYVN
+682 DEALQMG
-695 ITGSEES
+695 
-702 EDEDEGMGMRL
+702 GM

>member
-26 ELLLPAA
+26 ELLLPTA

-63 PDLQDIRLD
+63 PELQDIRLD

-86 ASLPDEELPVF
+86 ASLPDEELPMF

-131 HNVSNLSE
+131 HNVSNLAE

-190 HYDRPEIYD
+190 HYERPEVYD

-204 EEEPENAAFLLKV
+204 EEEPKNAMFLLKV

-223 AFFDEDPALHD
+223 TLSDEAPALHD
-234 LCLPADSDELFN
+234 LCLPADSDEFFN
-246 VTAKCGEP
+246 VTEKCGEP

-294 MSESEQTKF
+294 MSESEQVMF

-314 IHDALNAAQNLWRY
+314 IQDALNVANNLWRY
-328 EFTAEPDTADAF
+328 EFAAEPDTADVF
-340 FKKYILENTSTEFD
+340 FKKYIYENTSTEFD
-354 SRWLE
+354 SKWLE
-359 NLLPRNEADKLLGRI
+359 NLLPRNEADKLLGRL
-374 GAAVTDYGV
+374 GATLTDYGV

-390 LFKPVPYD
+390 LFEPVPYD
-398 EPEAKEL
+398 EPEVKEI

-415 DVIEILDRRALFS
+415 DVIEVLDRRALFS

-448 SDDGGRFCSIE
+448 SDDGDRFCSIE

-491 PNFLGETRQYRSLP
+491 PNFLGDEMTPSEFAEE
-505 RKKPRTKPCRWEV
+505 EV
-518 CNMSIST
+518 
-525 VTTDDLRHMNGKEGL
+525 
-540 VLQGCGGDPQEW
+540 Q
-552 LDGINE
+552 
-558 LLTDE
+558 
-563 GILKDGSK
+563 
-571 FENISVFQ
+571 
-579 NGSLTNILF
+579 
-588 PFEDGVEIDMGKLA
+588 
-602 MWRLHSH
+602 
-609 EQFGGTWLSDYV
+609 
-621 PNRLGGFITEHE
+621 
-633 PDKIKPDC
+633 
-641 RLIGEDGNIFNLM
+641 
-654 GLAARTLRHNGLAEQ
+654 
-669 ATEMAGRIHECGS
+669 
-682 YDEALCIIGEYVN
+682 DEAMQMG
-695 ITGSEES
+695 
-702 EDEDEGMGMRL
+702 GM

>member
-16 KALNGGYYYA
+16 NPVHGGYYYA

-42 RTRAGGRE
+42 RTRAVGRE

-63 PDLQDIRLD
+63 PEMQDIRLD

-86 ASLPDEELPVF
+86 ASLPDEELPMF

-131 HNVSNLSE
+131 HNVSNLAE

-177 NGVFEGR
+177 KGIFEGN

-190 HYDRPEIYD
+190 HYDRPEVYD
-199 GVTLP
+199 GKSLP
-204 EEEPENAAFLLKV
+204 EEEAENSVFLLKV
-217 GAYPKS
+217 GSYPKHSFS
-223 AFFDEDPALHD
+223 AGTPALYD
-234 LCLPADSDELFN
+234 LRLPANSDKLFN
-246 VTAKCGEP
+246 ITRACGEP

-265 SSIPQITSDM
+265 SSVPQITSDM
-275 FDSMEEIDELNTL
+275 FESMEEIDELNSL
-288 AQRIAA
+288 AQRITR
-294 MSESEQTKF
+294 MSEAEQVKF
-303 KAVLDAENTAS
+303 KAILDAENTAS
-314 IHDALNAAQNLWRY
+314 IQDALNVAQNLWRY

-354 SRWLE
+354 SKWLE

-374 GAAVTDYGV
+374 GATLTDYGV

-398 EPEAKEL
+398 EPEVKKIEE
-405 KTQAMTEEKL
+405 QAMTEEKL
-415 DVIEILDRRALFS
+415 DVIEVLDRRALFS

-448 SDDGGRFCSIE
+448 SDDGDRFCSIE

-491 PNFLGETRQYRSLP
+491 PNFLGET
-505 RKKPRTKPCRWEV
+505 
-518 CNMSIST
+518 MT
-525 VTTDDLRHMNGKEGL
+525 VSEFAEEEAQDET
-540 VLQGCGGDPQEW
+540 LQMGG
-552 LDGINE
+552 
-558 LLTDE
+558 
-563 GILKDGSK
+563 
-571 FENISVFQ
+571 
-579 NGSLTNILF
+579 
-588 PFEDGVEIDMGKLA
+588 M
-602 MWRLHSH
+602 
-609 EQFGGTWLSDYV
+609 
-621 PNRLGGFITEHE
+621 
-633 PDKIKPDC
+633 
-641 RLIGEDGNIFNLM
+641 
-654 GLAARTLRHNGLAEQ
+654 
-669 ATEMAGRIHECGS
+669 
-682 YDEALCIIGEYVN
+682 
-695 ITGSEES
+695 
-702 EDEDEGMGMRL
+702 